1 MLKKNIY
8 LIYCS
13 IVFLF
18 CWNTFQQQAFA
29 QFPPNVLQGN
39 NLPRNNSGTPPDSSK
54 VSLPGLDKRIEE
66 LRQAGVPEDVIQAYI
81 QQQSS
86 NQGKGSSPTNPN
98 VQPTATDLAT
108 GQPSSGAP
116 IPGVLSGTGDNP
128 SLLTLYNSKLDR
140 IDTFR
145 TKDEWY
151 KQFLREDKN
160 RKQRNYEDAL
170 LNSNTLFGRH
180 IFIKDDFTRS
190 DTASYSPPEDYI
202 VQVGDRFLVQAVGP
216 AEIFEQ
222 LVVDKDGTVFRNF
235 MGKKAVGGTTY
246 REARRILE
254 SSYRRLLPD
263 DATLLISLVKTKG
276 VISVNVLGEVKE
288 PGTYTLPSVTN
299 ALSALFAAKGI
310 NDLGSVRNIY
320 VKRDGKTVKVIDL
333 YAYLI
338 EGKME
343 QVYLKNN
350 DYIYV
355 PMQSAVVQVLG
366 GVKRPMR
373 YEVKSGET
381 VNDVVKFAGGLN
393 YDATKEKAQISRLEN
408 GKDIVLDFNLNTE
421 GSKPI
426 LDGDVLR
433 IRTSYRQMEAIAQIT
448 GAVKYPSTYRWYKG
462 GRVKDLIETA
472 GGLTKDAYLDR
483 AYVIRITKPGQLSY
497 IPVDLRNLDKDTT
510 QNIRIQFLD
519 QVIVFD
525 QMDFTRKRY
534 ISVMGNVNKPG
545 RFDATTSSSL
555 KEILLKA
562 GGPDM
567 YAETRSVELS
577 YFSVRRDEVI
587 RAEETKNHI
596 DYYLVGAPEKTPPIF
611 KLSREREA
619 AKEYYYDSLYY
630 QNALNLRKFT
640 RRVDLGGNWLTNST
654 LDTVLVGDYQF
665 LTLRSKF
672 DYLNSFSISVEGAI
686 TTPQVIQISEK
697 MTIKDLIYAGGGFKK
712 EAEVTAIDL
721 YTRYRDIE
729 KGNFGIKTPQKELIR
744 ISVGPNWKN
753 DKALDSILVYPY
765 ERIIFQDQRNFIEA
779 GFVDV
784 KGLVNNPNQFKYS
797 PKMTLKDALY
807 IAGGIKIESD
817 FNKIEISRVLDI
829 ENTNGEVL
837 PLSVKTISIAI
848 SQDWQNDSRLDDI
861 LLLPYDQVFIRPNPD
876 FRLQENVFVEGE
888 VLIPGEYVKRKS
900 DERLSEMIARAGGLT
915 KTAFPEGAYL
925 MRAGYGQI
933 IINLEKALQRPGS
946 KFDLVIRASDRLIV
960 PKLSEIV
967 SIKGNILQ
975 VSDPNKN
982 STPSPFMGEN
992 TNNAQTSTNFLYD
1005 PSKRRAKYYLG
1016 LAGGF
1021 ERKTR
1026 KNQVYVAYPNGE
1038 VKKTKNFLLFRVY
1051 PKASPGCVINVPKR
1065 IKEVDE
1071 SGKEEVSLKDRLTE
1085 IVAGTTSVLTLVILL
1100 KAATTR

>member
-8 LIYCS
+8 LAFCT
-13 IVFLF
+13 FLLLF
-18 CWNTFQQQAFA
+18 LGTSLHNRAFA

-39 NLPRNNSGTPPDSSK
+39 NTPKSNSGTPPDSSK

-81 QQQSS
+81 QQQST

-98 VQPTATDLAT
+98 LQPTASDLAT
-108 GQPSSGAP
+108 GQPSTSP
-116 IPGVLSGTGDNP
+116 IPGVLSGAGDNP

-170 LNSNTLFGRH
+170 QNTNTLFGRH

-190 DTASYSPPEDYI
+190 DTASYSPPEDYV

-355 PMQSAVVQVLG
+355 PMQNAVVQVLG

-421 GSKPI
+421 GNKAI

-462 GRVKDLIETA
+462 GRVRDLIEMA
-472 GGLTKDAYLDR
+472 GGLTKEAYLER
-483 AYVIRITKPGQLSY
+483 AYLIRVTKPGELSY
-497 IPVDLRNLDKDTT
+497 IPVDLRNLDKDTV
-510 QNIRIQFLD
+510 QNIRVQFLD
-519 QVIVFD
+519 QLIVFD

-534 ISVMGNVNKPG
+534 IAVMGNVNKPG
-545 RFDATTSSSL
+545 RFDATPSSSM

-577 YFSVRRDEVI
+577 YFSVRRDDVI
-587 RAEETKNHI
+587 RLDETKNYL
-596 DYYLVGAPEKTPPIF
+596 DFYLVNAPEKTPPVF
-611 KLSREREA
+611 KLSRDLEA
-619 AKEYYYDSLYY
+619 AKEYYFDSLYY
-630 QNALNLRKFT
+630 QHALNLKKFT
-640 RRVDLGGNWLTNST
+640 RRVDLGENWLSNPT
-654 LDTVLVGDYQF
+654 LDTILIGDYQF
-665 LTLRSKF
+665 LTLRSKY
-672 DYLNSFSISVEGAI
+672 DYLTSYSISVEGAI
-686 TTPQVIQISEK
+686 TTPQIMQITGK
-697 MTIKDLIYAGGGFKK
+697 MTVKDVIYAGGGFRK
-712 EAEVTAIDL
+712 ESEVTAIDL

-744 ISVGPNWKN
+744 IKIGPDWRN
-753 DKALDSILVYPY
+753 DKTLDSIQIFPF

-779 GFVDV
+779 GYIDV

-807 IAGGIKIESD
+807 ISGGIKIESD

-848 SQDWQNDSRLDDI
+848 SQDWQNDFRLDSI
-861 LLLPYDQVFIRPNPD
+861 LLLPYDQIFIRPNPD
-876 FRLQENVFVEGE
+876 FRLQENVFIEGE

-915 KTAFPEGAYL
+915 KTAFPEGSYL

-933 IINLEKALQRPGS
+933 VINLEKALKRPGS
-946 KFDLVIRASDRLIV
+946 KYDLIIRASDRLIV

-967 SIKGNILQ
+967 TIEGNILQ
-975 VSDPNKN
+975 VKDPNKISLSPDKEIGN
-982 STPSPFMGEN
+982 S
-992 TNNAQTSTNFLYD
+992 NNGQNSVNFLYD
-1005 PSKRRAKYYLG
+1005 PSKRRSLYYLG

-1026 KNQVYVAYPNGE
+1026 KSQVYVAYPNGE

-1051 PKASPGCVINVPKR
+1051 PQVSPGCVINVPKR
-1065 IKEVDE
+1065 IKELNQN
-1071 SGKEEVSLKDRLTE
+1071 GEEQVSLKDRLTE

-1100 KAATTR
+1100 RAATK